1 MKRIYQTMQ
10 TLDFDVEL
18 LTFFQR
24 GKRPTEY
31 KIATR
36 HVFLQ
41 QYSNLLMHTA
51 RNLRETRVIIQVDS
65 HPVLPGNNLRLIF
78 MGMKKKIILNF
89 YIENLC
95 F

>member
-1 MKRIYQTMQ
+1 MERISQTMQ

-36 HVFLQ
+36 HVLNFFAAVWTLKKSSTL
-41 QYSNLLMHTA
+41 YNLLMRIA
-51 RNLRETRVIIQVDS
+51 RNLREKVES
-65 HPVLPGNNLRLIF
+65 HPCQP
-78 MGMKKKIILNF
+78 ILGALF
-89 YIENLC
+89 H
-95 F
+95 